1 MSPSLWSAVDL
12 RAGQQPAAMLGELSS
27 KQTASLQVSGTE
39 PGTPRSG
46 EKTFWRGGALD
57 KGGARYPEDP
67 QSKGQRLRVVC
78 RLGGHSSLLTVTLCS
93 FKNSH

>member
-27 KQTASLQVSGTE
+27 KQTASLQVLGTE

-46 EKTFWRGGALD
+46 EKTFWRGVPWTKPLPVES
-57 KGGARYPEDP
+57 KWED
-67 QSKGQRLRVVC
+67 GE
-78 RLGGHSSLLTVTLCS
+78 
-93 FKNSH
+93 F